1 MKSESKRQ
9 VSEILKKV
17 RDQQTRQLI
26 YESQDQVVDAAI
38 KFFYEELKHKR
49 RV

>member
-26 YESQDQVVDAAI
+26 YESKDQVIDAAI
-38 KFFYEELKHKR
+38 KFFYEELKRKR

>member
-26 YESQDQVVDAAI
+26 YESQDQVIDAAI
-38 KFFYEELKHKR
+38 KFFYEELKRKR

>member
-38 KFFYEELKHKR
+38 KFFYEELKRKR
-49 RV
+49 RL

>member
-38 KFFYEELKHKR
+38 KFFYEELKRKR

>member
-1 MKSESKRQ
+1 MKNESKRQ
-9 VSEILKKV
+9 VNEIMKKV

-26 YESQDQVVDAAI
+26 YESQDQVVDTAI
-38 KFFYEELKHKR
+38 KFFYEELKRRR

>member
-9 VSEILKKV
+9 VSEILKRFK
-17 RDQQTRQLI
+17 DQQTKQFI

-38 KFFYEELKHKR
+38 KFFYEELKRKR
-49 RV
+49 RL